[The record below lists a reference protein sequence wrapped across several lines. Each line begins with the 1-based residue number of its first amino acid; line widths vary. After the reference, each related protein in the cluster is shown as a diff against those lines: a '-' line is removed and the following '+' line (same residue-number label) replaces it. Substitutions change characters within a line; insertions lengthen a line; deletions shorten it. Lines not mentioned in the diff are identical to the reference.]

1 LRAQGPG
8 LALQAVATG
17 TVSPI
22 ASALA
27 QEPGPGWRSSCRSET
42 ALARSLS
49 RRGERGIPSR
59 TPDTF
64 AVRRS
69 GRLGGLP
76 LLAALLHDL
85 WAFAALDPMSALCA
99 AILSSLK

>member
-1 LRAQGPG
+1 VP
-8 LALQAVATG
+8 
-17 TVSPI
+17 
-22 ASALA
+22 SALA
-27 QEPGPGWRSSCRSET
+27 QELGPGP
-42 ALARSLS
+42 AQQLP
-49 RRGERGIPSR
+49 ERNRQELR
-59 TPDTF
+59 TGL

-85 WAFAALDPMSALCA
+85 SAFAALDPMSALCA